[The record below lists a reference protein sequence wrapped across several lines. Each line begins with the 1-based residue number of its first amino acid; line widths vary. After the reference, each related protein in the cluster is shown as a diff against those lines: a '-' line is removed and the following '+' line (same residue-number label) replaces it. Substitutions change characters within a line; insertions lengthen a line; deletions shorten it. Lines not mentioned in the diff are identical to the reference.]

1 MWLSDFF
8 WPFFADYTY
17 AEIAKAVFEVLMETS
32 KQGQQ
37 QLVTLIPDELI
48 DSFGDECRVRDLLD
62 AEGKFNNP
70 LKLIDVFC
78 NNTNNEQGVSH
89 N

>member
-1 MWLSDFF
+1 
-8 WPFFADYTY
+8 
-17 AEIAKAVFEVLMETS
+17 METNR
-32 KQGQQ
+32 KGQQ

-48 DSFGDECRVRDLLD
+48 DSFGDECRGRDLLD
-62 AEGKFNNP
+62 EAGKFNDA

-78 NNTNNEQGVSH
+78 DTKTDEPGVPH